1 MAEKTGVPSFIQE
14 DIDAASGGVG
24 EAFVSPFLAEGI
36 NLPEGDVL
44 AEPTLGEKA
53 EQIAIG
59 TAEGAVKGGTALGT
73 GLTLGRVGATAGAP
87 FGPYGAVAGGTV
99 GFLGGLLLGGFG
111 AETVLED
118 VFPIPPREDLA
129 PYREG
134 GITFGTSVAAY
145 PTSFFLPVA
154 GPTSTRIGRYISEV
168 GETARS
174 APIKAGISAF
184 STSAGAGLGGG
195 MAEAYA
201 PGEAGIRFG
210 AEVAG
215 GLINP
220 TNLFISGGEKTKDV
234 ISGLLA
240 RFSTDAREYKAGSIL
255 RAALE
260 EASIEAKRGPLTEES
275 LNKILARLT
284 APDRVDPKTGE
295 PIKLTA
301 GQKTGIPVLNAI
313 EASLAKRHA
322 KYAGQNRA
330 IGEKA
335 LQAYTLLIQRL
346 EDIGDPQALRQAAT
360 LRSERQKALLDARY
374 EMAERDAAQKIA
386 GISKDTPAARYEI
399 GKVVKDE
406 IDQALKEARTVEKEL
421 WDQAYR
427 ASFKKQK
434 FPVTDPATGAVRMVE
449 SLTPKKVD
457 TQNLFLSYL
466 DFASKATPE
475 RMKFSVP
482 PAVQAMMKRIGIDD
496 AMVRNYQRGLLS
508 PEYLET
514 GVIPAKFLPNTKEL
528 DGLPVPDL
536 INIRSDLLSFARDAA
551 NAGDAS
557 NASLFGRL
565 AEASLDDLSALKLPA
580 YDVARQYSR
589 DLNDT
594 FTRSFVGDLEATGKR
609 GQKIPAELVINRA
622 FGSNADLTAL
632 RMEQIEDAAGFM
644 QQQYQQAVEQFG
656 PRSRMAL
663 ALKELIPTTNNR
675 ITSIRDAQARVMRL
689 AASKFVDIQTGKL
702 NTNGLVAWAAQN
714 KPALDRL
721 GITPDLEDAEKAA
734 NAFNLITKQNSAI
747 NRGLRKQAAFAQVLE
762 FENPT
767 KAINA
772 ALNSKTPVSA
782 FQRMTKLAAA
792 GGQDAI
798 DGLKSTMY
806 DYAFTQATNGKT
818 GQFSPEVFERV
829 FFGPLAPNQPSI
841 YNIMRTQ
848 GVMSIQEKNNL
859 RRLIEPMKRVEES
872 LKRGTSV
879 DELVEG
885 ADPVIDLALRVI
897 GARIGTSVAPG
908 GPGSLIAAAAGS
920 KAVRSIFDR
929 MPQISVT
936 RLIEDATKDPQL
948 MARLLSKGRLPQQQV
963 ANRRRLQGYLYAA
976 GYNAVNPEDEPE
988 PTAEEALV
996 TPTTGP
1002 TAAQMLRQLPPAPP
1016 TRGVP
1021 GLTGQGA
1028 RPPAAPAAPTAQ
1040 GPQAPT
1046 QSRAMFQSLFP
1057 MDTISPLLN
1066 QPR

>member
-1 MAEKTGVPSFIQE
+1 MAEQKNIPSFIQK
-14 DIDAASGGVG
+14 DIDAEKGGFK
-24 EAFVSPFLAEGI
+24 ETFISPFLSEEI
-36 NLPEGDVL
+36 NLPKGDML
-44 AEPTLGEKA
+44 EDPTLAEKA

-73 GLTLGRVGATAGAP
+73 GLTLGRIGAATLAP
-87 FGPYGAVAGGTV
+87 FGPYGAVAGGTLGFV
-99 GFLGGLLLGGFG
+99 GGLVLGGVG
-111 AETVLED
+111 AETILED

-134 GITFGTSVAAY
+134 GITFGTSLSAY
-145 PTSFFLPVA
+145 PASFFLPIA
-154 GPTSTRIGRYISEV
+154 GPTASRVSRYISDI
-168 GETARS
+168 GETARR
-174 APIKAGISAF
+174 APIKTGISAF
-184 STSAGAGLGGG
+184 STSAGSGILGGT
-195 MAEAYA
+195 AEAYA
-201 PGEAGIRFG
+201 PGDPLIRFG
-210 AEVAG
+210 AEVVG

-234 ISGLLA
+234 VSGMMA
-240 RFSTDAREYKAGSIL
+240 RFSPNAREYKAGSVL

-260 EASIEAKRGPLTEES
+260 EASVEAKRGPLTEES
-275 LNKILARLT
+275 LNKIIARLT

-313 EASLAKRHA
+313 EASLAKRHG

-346 EDIGDPQALRQAAT
+346 EDIGDPQAFRQAAT

-386 GISKDTPAARYEI
+386 AISKDTPAARYEI
-399 GKVVKDE
+399 GKIVKDE
-406 IDQALKEARTVEKEL
+406 IDQSLKEARTVEKEL
-421 WDQAYR
+421 WNQAYR
-427 ASFKKQK
+427 ASFTKKK
-434 FPVTDPATGAVRMVE
+434 FPVTDPATGGVQMVE

-457 TQNLFLSYL
+457 TQNLFLNYL

-475 RMKFSVP
+475 RMKYNVP

-496 AMVRNYQRGLLS
+496 AMISNYQRGLLS

-594 FTRSFVGDLEATGKR
+594 FTRSFVGDLEATGRR
-609 GQKIPAELVINRA
+609 GEKIPAELVVSRA
-622 FGSNADLTAL
+622 FGSNADLTSL

-663 ALKELIPTTNNR
+663 ALKELVPTTNNR

-689 AASKFVDIQTGKL
+689 AASKFVDIQTGKI

-734 NAFNLITKQNSAI
+734 NAFSLVMKQNSAI
-747 NRGLRKQAAFAQVLE
+747 NTGLRKQAAFAQVLE

-767 KAINA
+767 KAVNA
-772 ALNSKTPVSA
+772 ALNSKTPVGA
-782 FQRMTKLAAA
+782 FQRMAKLAAS

-798 DGLKSTMY
+798 DGLKSTVY
-806 DYAFTQATNGKT
+806 DYAFTQATNNKT

-829 FFGPLAPNQPSI
+829 FFGPLAPNQPAI
-841 YNIMRTQ
+841 YNILRTQ
-848 GVMSIQEKNNL
+848 GVMSVQEKNNL
-859 RRLIEPMKRVEES
+859 KRLLEPMKRVEES
-872 LKRGTSV
+872 LRRGTSV
-879 DELVEG
+879 DALVEG
-885 ADPVIDLALRVI
+885 ADPIVDLALRVI
-897 GARIGTSVAPG
+897 GARIGTAVSPG

-920 KAVRSIFDR
+920 KAVRAVFDR
-929 MPQISVT
+929 MPQISIT

-948 MARLLSKGRLPQQQV
+948 MARLLAKGQLPQQQV
-963 ANRRRLQGYLYAA
+963 ANRRRLKGYLYAA

-1002 TAAQMLRQLPPAPP
+1002 TAAQMLRQLPSGPP

-1021 GLTGQGA
+1021 GLMGQGTPPPS
-1028 RPPAAPAAPTAQ
+1028 RSPKVSGPPATS
-1040 GPQAPT
+1040 

-1057 MDTISPLLN
+1057 TDTISGLIG